1 MKRIKVLLADDHAL
15 MRMGLKTLI
24 ESQDDMTVVGEAAN
38 GELAAA
44 AVAKLRPD
52 VVIMDLMMPVVGGAE
67 ATERIRASHPEA
79 KVVVLTSFGASDE
92 LQRAIR
98 AGAVGAQL
106 KESPSDFIPEAI
118 RAVMRGETAIAE
130 EVRDYIDA
138 EPIAAP
144 LTEKQQSV
152 LAGLS
157 RGLTNREIAEM
168 HGITASGVKRHLRSI
183 FAKLGA
189 GSRSEAVSIAH
200 RRQLIR
206 SE

>member
-38 GELAAA
+38 GELAIA

-67 ATERIRASHPEA
+67 AMERILAAQPET

-106 KESPSDFIPEAI
+106 KESPSDLIPMAI
-118 RAVMRGETAIAE
+118 RTVMRGETAIAE
-130 EVRDYIDA
+130 EVRDYIA
-138 EPIAAP
+138 SEPLTTP
-144 LTEKQQSV
+144 LTEKQLSV
-152 LAGLS
+152 LGGLS
-157 RGLTNREIAEM
+157 RGLTNQEIAELL
-168 HGITASGVKRHLRSI
+168 GITASGVKRHLRSV

-200 RRQLIR
+200 RRQLIKG
-206 SE
+206 